1 MIQSDL
7 IKIQALDWR
16 LTAVPGVNI
25 EGEKSMFDRS
35 FGRTK
40 CVIGKKRTT
49 KRMRQ
54 TAYLFWFALVGIVL
68 FPCLVSCVGSAVES
82 HEDHTA
88 ASSETNPVSE
98 SEEST
103 EQSSEESHYM
113 EDLRHRIACVGDSL
127 TFGAG
132 LFAPT
137 SYPSVLQTLLGS
149 ENCLVA
155 NYSEQGRV
163 LSEGY
168 GERTFSERTAYRN
181 SIQYAPQTVIILL
194 GTNDAWHCE
203 VFSEAGQ
210 TCLKNSLTA
219 LVTAYRVAGAE
230 QIYVGLP
237 PFTENEAMERKLR
250 DIIRPILVSTADQ
263 LNCSCIDFYPLT
275 ANGDYLQSDG
285 IHLTDQGYRQMAE
298 IVYQRFLADGL
309 VDN

>member
-1 MIQSDL
+1 
-7 IKIQALDWR
+7 
-16 LTAVPGVNI
+16 
-25 EGEKSMFDRS
+25 
-35 FGRTK
+35 
-40 CVIGKKRTT
+40 
-49 KRMRQ
+49 
-54 TAYLFWFALVGIVL
+54 
-68 FPCLVSCVGSAVES
+68 
-82 HEDHTA
+82 
-88 ASSETNPVSE
+88 
-98 SEEST
+98 
-103 EQSSEESHYM
+103 M
-113 EDLRHRIACVGDSL
+113 EDLRYRIACVGDSL

-181 SIQYAPQTVIILL
+181 SIQYAPQTVIIIL
-194 GTNDAWHCE
+194 GTNDAWHCD
-203 VFSEAGQ
+203 VSSEAGQ

-230 QIYVGLP
+230 RIYVGLP
-237 PFTENEAMERKLR
+237 PFTANEAMETKLR
-250 DIIRPILVSTADQ
+250 DIIRPALVSTADQ

-298 IVYQRFLADGL
+298 IVYQRLLADGFA
-309 VDN
+309 DN